1 MAKFKDY
8 NKYKTCREA
17 SKTCPMGGFCTSCM
31 YAYPGNGIIDGKPE
45 SYVDVCTM
53 SKKQAARLHLLMVT
67 AGLFDTTEDVSVYEN
82 DGTTPKE
89 AGVSIHEV
97 YGNIDTAVT
106 ELHHLEV
113 QYS

>member
-1 MAKFKDY
+1 MNIINEGEIVIND
-8 NKYKTCREA
+8 KTRAGEVA
-17 SKTCPMGGFCTSCM
+17 Q
-31 YAYPGNGIIDGKPE
+31 I
-45 SYVDVCTM
+45 
-53 SKKQAARLHLLMVT
+53 MVT
-67 AGLFDTTEDVSVYEN
+67 AGLYDATEDVPVYEN

-106 ELHHLEV
+106 EPHHLEV

>member
-1 MAKFKDY
+1 
-8 NKYKTCREA
+8 
-17 SKTCPMGGFCTSCM
+17 
-31 YAYPGNGIIDGKPE
+31 
-45 SYVDVCTM
+45 
-53 SKKQAARLHLLMVT
+53 MVT
-67 AGLFDTTEDVSVYEN
+67 AGLFDATGDVSVYEN

-113 QYS
+113 QCS

>member
-1 MAKFKDY
+1 
-8 NKYKTCREA
+8 
-17 SKTCPMGGFCTSCM
+17 
-31 YAYPGNGIIDGKPE
+31 
-45 SYVDVCTM
+45 
-53 SKKQAARLHLLMVT
+53 MVT

-89 AGVSIHEV
+89 AGVSLHEA

>member
-1 MAKFKDY
+1 
-8 NKYKTCREA
+8 
-17 SKTCPMGGFCTSCM
+17 
-31 YAYPGNGIIDGKPE
+31 
-45 SYVDVCTM
+45 
-53 SKKQAARLHLLMVT
+53 MVT

-113 QYS
+113 QCSYIVKWRLLL